1 MLYQSLS
8 RNNLHLCGDRDP
20 RTKAPLQPA
29 FHLTLSRF
37 ALVFYPLPVRLNEK
51 MNCVSWIMVI
61 NQKIIK
67 LQSRTKVLG
76 QFAFLGRFPTHTWP
90 TTPFNHKQC
99 WTRVSRIFFRVST
112 LYRVGGKRTARKF
125 RKDAPFR
132 GNRETTEEYEYCST
146 VPRTFVHDCR

>member
-61 NQKIIK
+61 NQKLLKLRVDEVHFFGGRSSMIALITWII
-67 LQSRTKVLG
+67 L
-76 QFAFLGRFPTHTWP
+76 
-90 TTPFNHKQC
+90 
-99 WTRVSRIFFRVST
+99 FFC
-112 LYRVGGKRTARKF
+112 K
-125 RKDAPFR
+125 
-132 GNRETTEEYEYCST
+132 
-146 VPRTFVHDCR
+146 